1 MLKRG
6 ARPGLCCFFL
16 IVAGVVAGNKTTG
29 DDCGVLVL
37 HSGGFG
43 SQINLVV
50 LSMLVYPQEMLF
62 VNEENLDLMCTSEEG
77 YWNRIFEGD
86 VRGIPKHDFRSCSM
100 HQLPLDPMYEMHRQ
114 VDSNVFEGE
123 DIFKLKGEAL
133 KKLWKLSAQIRR
145 KVDAHVSFVTSLP
158 KPLIAVHVRQG
169 DKYIEDAWRKPYGPV
184 DFARAALSNPEAR
197 NGTCLIYGDDFE
209 TNHATAR
216 QLVRLL
222 SCTPIVFGGSF
233 SGHDQAQFNARSAVE
248 RCQLVDM
255 LITEVEGMAKA
266 DYFIGSL
273 NSNIGRLVAM
283 MRVFLNDMDPST
295 TKDVF
300 DMAWHPYK
308 L

>member
-1 MLKRG
+1 M
-6 ARPGLCCFFL
+6 
-16 IVAGVVAGNKTTG
+16 AGNRTIG

-50 LSMLVYPQEMLF
+50 LSMLVYPQEMLV
-62 VNEENLDLMCTSEEG
+62 VNEENLDLTCTSKDG

-86 VRGIPKHDFRSCSM
+86 VREVPKHDFKSCSV
-100 HQLPLDPMYEMHRQ
+100 HQLPLDPMLEMHRQ

-123 DIFKLKGEAL
+123 DIFKLKGEAF
-133 KKLWKLSAQIRR
+133 KKLWKLSGQLRE
-145 KVDAHVSFVTSLP
+145 KVDAHVSYLTSVP

-169 DKYIEDAWRKPYGPV
+169 DKYVEDAWRKPYGPV
-184 DFARAALSNPEAR
+184 DFARAAFSFPEAR
-197 NGTCLIYGDDFE
+197 NGSCVIYGDDFE

-233 SGHDQAQFNARSAVE
+233 GGHDQAQFNARSGVE
-248 RCQLVDM
+248 RCQLVDT
-255 LITEVEGMAKA
+255 LITELEGMASA

-273 NSNIGRLVAM
+273 NSNKGGL
-283 MRVFLNDMDPST
+283 FP
-295 TKDVF
+295 
-300 DMAWHPYK
+300 
-308 L
+308 